1 MLFLITVL
9 LIAAGLFYY
18 AAANI
23 HHGIA
28 WADRVCTQ
36 VPLLCEKP
44 WWLLVAAGVL
54 FAFSL
59 MQRARRA

>member
-54 FAFSL
+54 FALSL